1 MTIKIISI
9 GNKLNSWELDSINY
23 YLKQLP
29 KNLKIKFINLKSQQ
43 NPKYSKY
50 EVIQKESKLIMST
63 LSKDDFLVSCDIH
76 GNQISSREFSD
87 LIFNCLESYKTLSFV
102 IGGSFGLS
110 SEIKDNSNK
119 VLSASLLTFPHK
131 LFRLILTEQIFR
143 AHSIHTNLP
152 YHK

>member
-29 KNLKIKFINLKSQQ
+29 KNLKIEFINLKSQQ
-43 NPKYSKY
+43 NRKYSKY
-50 EVIQKESKLIMST
+50 EIIQKESKLIMSA

-87 LIFNCLESYKTLSFV
+87 LN
-102 IGGSFGLS
+102 
-110 SEIKDNSNK
+110 
-119 VLSASLLTFPHK
+119 
-131 LFRLILTEQIFR
+131 
-143 AHSIHTNLP
+143 
-152 YHK
+152 